1 MAEKDLST
9 QRYSPAMTAQVRAQ
23 NIREIVL
30 AKRAMLQKSPDRIN
44 LQDIN
49 EVKDASDAY
58 LQHCIEH
65 SVLPSFQGL
74 AAFFGVSRMWLY
86 RFLDQHRESL
96 SGKYLEKLRALF
108 SDCRIVAADRGSCP
122 ESLTI
127 FLLKNGN
134 EGYADRVELT
144 PVEPTNPFAGLNAD
158 DARKRLLMG
167 IPDYDDDEEL

>member
-1 MAEKDLST
+1 MSEKDLST

-74 AAFFGVSRMWLY
+74 SAFFGVSRMGLY
-86 RFLDQHRESL
+86 KHLDRYRESET
-96 SGKYLEKLRALF
+96 GRYLEKLRSLYT
-108 SDCRIVAADRGSCP
+108 DCRFTAADRGSCP

-127 FLLKNGN
+127 FLLKNGG
-134 EGYADRVELT
+134 EGYSDKSEIALVPEKPD
-144 PVEPTNPFAGLNAD
+144 PFNDL
-158 DARKRLLMG
+158 DAEVARARLLAG
-167 IPDYDDDEEL
+167 IPDYEDD